1 MRYTILLDPDPDGAG
16 YTVTVPALP
25 GCITEGETIDEALT
39 NAREAIAC
47 HVEGLLASGDDVPL
61 EAPTLIPLV
70 VEVEVATPSPALVG

>member
-25 GCITEGETIDEALT
+25 GCITEGETIAEALT

-47 HVEGLLASGDDVPL
+47 HVEGLLASGDEVPR
-61 EAPTLIPLV
+61 EAPTFIPLV
-70 VEVEVATPSPALVG
+70 VEVDVDIPTPALAS